1 MNPKDSYI
9 TQLKKAHAEH
19 KKWLNQVR
27 LVVSGIVDKT
37 DTIPV
42 DAAQTPFGMW
52 LYAKGLVFTTIRTS
66 EVIAEIEQL
75 YKECYDVYLKIYA
88 LLGNKKKGLLSFWV
102 QPAYANST
110 ELKAAQEHYETLV
123 AVADTLSQKLR
134 VLEAQ
139 MAATSESQ
147 FEPFGNLE
155 EPKEKPEETK
165 TPTKRYC
172 YRGTIIEE

>member
-42 DAAQTPFGMW
+42 DATQTPFGMW
-52 LYAKGLVFTTIRTS
+52 LYAKGLVFTTIRTG

-75 YKECYDVYLKIYA
+75 YKECYDIYLKIYA
-88 LLGNKKKGLLSFWV
+88 LLGNKRKGLLSFWV
-102 QPAYANST
+102 QPAYANSA
-110 ELKAAQEHYETLV
+110 ELKEAQEHYEILV
-123 AVADTLSQKLR
+123 GIADTLSQKLR

-147 FEPFGNLE
+147 FEPFGLLIESKEKLE
-155 EPKEKPEETK
+155 ELK
-165 TPTKRYC
+165 TPTKRYY